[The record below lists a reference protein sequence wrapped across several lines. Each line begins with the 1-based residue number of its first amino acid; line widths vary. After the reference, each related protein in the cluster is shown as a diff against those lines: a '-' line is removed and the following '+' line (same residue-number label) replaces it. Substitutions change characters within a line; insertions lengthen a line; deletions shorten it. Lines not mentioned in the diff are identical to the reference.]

1 LAQDDENK
9 KGSDLSDLKARLGLD
24 KEQEG
29 DDESPPS
36 SERSRGTE
44 ESDSSVPAG
53 TPEGP
58 PASGPPAST
67 GPETSKGPP
76 SAPSR
81 GPSGGPPSP
90 PGAESVDAP
99 GSGAEGPDDSAS
111 TAEPTADA
119 DEAEADFDWDDDEGF
134 DALDVST
141 PVWIGAV
148 VVLLVGFLAGYLY
161 STSSHQRSLYRAQT
175 NQAQAIA
182 EALNPRVEAYQEVRS
197 IIQSLDPQSVQF
209 DKTKALADAIMA
221 VDSSL
226 LGPSD
231 RLLIGGRRT
240 SMLTTFMVNMQRL
253 NDLIN
258 QHRRITL
265 DEERS
270 RLEELMDAT
279 NADASGDDAEEGGD
293 SGPQYAMLFDFE
305 YLKQRGN
312 SKTFRHRNGVLGTV
326 ANLDDPDN
334 GQVTFRPRSSGDPRE
349 VPVQWIVPLTRSE
362 LLSVKGETAF
372 QRYSDRVAELKYQIE
387 QMGSSPSTLRGK
399 INELA
404 ERPSPPLIQL

>member
-1 LAQDDENK
+1 LAQDDESK

-24 KEQEG
+24 KEQESA
-29 DDESPPS
+29 DDASPPT
-36 SERSRGTE
+36 SERSE
-44 ESDSSVPAG
+44 EPEQSDSGVPSG
-53 TPEGP
+53 TPGGP
-58 PASGPPAST
+58 PASGPP
-67 GPETSKGPP
+67 TSEGPP
-76 SAPSR
+76 STPAE
-81 GPSGGPPSP
+81 GPSKGPPSP
-90 PGAESVDAP
+90 PGADSGEPPGDRAASQDAP
-99 GSGAEGPDDSAS
+99 GGATEA
-111 TAEPTADA
+111 T
-119 DEAEADFDWDDDEGF
+119 DEAEPDFDWDEDEGF

-161 STSSHQRSLYRAQT
+161 STSSQQRSLYRAQT

-182 EALNPRVEAYQEVRS
+182 EALNPRVKAYQEVRS

-209 DKTKALADAIMA
+209 DKTQALADATMS

-270 RLEELMDAT
+270 RLEELMEATDAEGT
-279 NADASGDDAEEGGD
+279 GDNAEEGGD

-305 YLKQRGN
+305 YLKQQGN

-326 ANLDDPDN
+326 ANLDDPQD

-349 VPVQWIVPLTRSE
+349 VPVQWVVPLTRSE

-372 QRYSDRVAELKYQIE
+372 QRYADRIAELKYQIE
-387 QMGSSPSTLRGK
+387 QMGSSPSTLQGK

-404 ERPSPPLIQL
+404 KRPSPPLIQL

>member
-1 LAQDDENK
+1 MAQDDESK

-36 SERSRGTE
+36 SEQSRETE
-44 ESDSSVPAG
+44 QSDSDVPSG

-58 PASGPPAST
+58 PASGPPTSK
-67 GPETSKGPP
+67 GPETSQGPP
-76 SAPSR
+76 SPPSG

-90 PGAESVDAP
+90 PGAESDDTPGTGADGPASAP
-99 GSGAEGPDDSAS
+99 
-111 TAEPTADA
+111 EPTSDA
-119 DEAEADFDWDDDEGF
+119 DEAEPDFDWDDDEGF
-134 DALDVST
+134 DALDVSA

-148 VVLLVGFLAGYLY
+148 VVLLVGFLAGYFY
-161 STSSHQRSLYRAQT
+161 STSSQQRSLYRAQT

-209 DKTKALADAIMA
+209 DKTQALADATMA

-270 RLEELMDAT
+270 RLEELMEATDAES
-279 NADASGDDAEEGGD
+279 SGDNAEEGGD

-349 VPVQWIVPLTRSE
+349 VPVQWVVPLTRSE

-387 QMGSSPSTLRGK
+387 QMGSSPSTLQRK
-399 INELA
+399 VNELA